1 VFSSP
6 FFVLLPFKLF
16 LTFTEDSVGAMLS
29 YKRFAELLLNHN
41 SIVISSHINPDGDAI
56 GSELGMYYALKK
68 IGKQVR
74 IINYSAVPR
83 ELKFLDNENVVE
95 QYSPRKHNKIIS
107 DSDMFLFLDI
117 NQIDRVASMEKIFRK
132 NSDKLKIYIDHHQ
145 GPDDFADDMILKP
158 EVGSV
163 GEIVFDI
170 LDKTKLAEIDV
181 RMATALY
188 TAIITDTGSFR
199 YERTTPKTH
208 MIAAKLLRYGVNPKT
223 TYELLYEQDKINR
236 LKLLGKALIST
247 RVDGNGKVCS
257 MVIRNKDIEEV
268 GGTESDIEGFVGY
281 TLTLEGVRIGLF
293 FLEFE
298 DGFKVSY
305 RSRGTIPMNKLAGE
319 FGGGGHINAAGSRLD
334 GKNLDEFMPKVISKA
349 VEYLRFD
356 S

>member
-1 VFSSP
+1 M
-6 FFVLLPFKLF
+6 
-16 LTFTEDSVGAMLS
+16 LT
-29 YKRFAELLLNHN
+29 YKQLAAIIKSNKSF
-41 SIVISSHINPDGDAI
+41 VISSHINPDGDAI

-68 IGKQVR
+68 MGKDVR
-74 IINYSAVPR
+74 IINHSPVPR
-83 ELKFLDNENVVE
+83 ELKFLDSENVVE
-95 QYSPRKHNKIIS
+95 QYSPRKHNKVIS
-107 DSDMFLFLDI
+107 DSDIFLFLDI
-117 NQIDRVASMEKIFRK
+117 NQIERVASMEKVFRK

-145 GPDDFADDMILKP
+145 GPDNFADEMILKP
-158 EVGSV
+158 DVGSV
-163 GEIVFDI
+163 GEIVFDF
-170 LDKTKLAEIDV
+170 LDKTKLVEIDK

-199 YERTTPKTH
+199 YERTSPKTH
-208 MIAAKLLRYGVNPKT
+208 MIAAKLLRLGVNPKI

-298 DGFKVSY
+298 NGFKVSY

-334 GKNLDEFMPKVISKA
+334 GKNLDEYMPKVIAKA
-349 VEYLRFD
+349 VEYLQYD

>member
-1 VFSSP
+1 M
-6 FFVLLPFKLF
+6 
-16 LTFTEDSVGAMLS
+16 LT
-29 YKRFAELLLNHN
+29 YKQLAAIIKSNKSF
-41 SIVISSHINPDGDAI
+41 VISSHINPDGDAI

-68 IGKQVR
+68 MGKDVR
-74 IINYSAVPR
+74 IINHSPVPR
-83 ELKFLDNENVVE
+83 ELKFLDSENVVE
-95 QYSPRKHNKIIS
+95 QYSPRKHNKVIS
-107 DSDMFLFLDI
+107 DSDIFLFLDI
-117 NQIDRVASMEKIFRK
+117 NQIERVASMEKVFRK

-145 GPDDFADDMILKP
+145 GPDHFADEMILKP
-158 EVGSV
+158 DVGSV
-163 GEIVFDI
+163 GEIVFDF
-170 LDKTKLAEIDV
+170 LDKTKLVEIDK

-199 YERTTPKTH
+199 YERTSPKTH
-208 MIAAKLLRYGVNPKT
+208 MIAAKLLRLGVNPKI

-298 DGFKVSY
+298 NGFKVSY

-334 GKNLDEFMPKVISKA
+334 GKNLDEYMPKVIAKA
-349 VEYLRFD
+349 VEYLQYD